1 MTQVARLFLSLL
13 ILLGT
18 LPATDSYALKK
29 AAKTPRAM
37 LVIHGGAG
45 TISRD
50 QMTPEKEKAYH
61 AGLSDAL
68 AAGYTILNRGG
79 TAMDAVEATICVLE
93 DDSLF
98 NAGRGSVYASDGHIE
113 MDASIM
119 DGKTHHGGAVAS
131 VSGIRNP
138 IKAARAVMDK
148 TSHVMLVGAGAE
160 EFARAQG
167 LQFEDS
173 TYFATRRRWDE
184 LEKVKSEEKSR
195 GQYGSLRFP
204 HTEMGTVGAVAVD
217 HNGDLAAA
225 TSTGGLTNKH
235 WGRVGDSPIIGAGTY
250 ADNET
255 CAVSCTGTGE
265 FFILGSYAH
274 EVSSLM
280 QYRGMSVLDA
290 SRNVIQDQLVKLG
303 GKDTGGLIA
312 MDRKG
317 NFAMEMNTT
326 GMYRGYIGEDG
337 VPHTFI
343 YHDE

>member
-1 MTQVARLFLSLL
+1 
-13 ILLGT
+13 
-18 LPATDSYALKK
+18 
-29 AAKTPRAM
+29 M

-45 TISRD
+45 TISRSE
-50 QMTPEKEKAYH
+50 MTPEKEKAYH
-61 AGLSDAL
+61 AGLSNAL
-68 AAGYTILNRGG
+68 AAGYKILNSGG

-131 VSGIRNP
+131 IKGIKNP

-167 LQFEDS
+167 LEFEDS
-173 TYFATRRRWDE
+173 TYFATQRRRDE
-184 LEKVKSEEKSR
+184 LEKVKEEEKAR
-195 GQYGSLRFP
+195 GQYGSLLFP

-343 YHDE
+343 YQDE

>member
-1 MTQVARLFLSLL
+1 MTQIARFLPLL

-18 LPATDSYALKK
+18 LPATDSHALTKS
-29 AAKTPRAM
+29 AKSARAI

-45 TISRD
+45 TISRA
-50 QMTPEKEKAYH
+50 QMTPEKEQAYRT
-61 AGLSDAL
+61 GLSKAL
-68 AAGYTILNRGG
+68 AAGYKILNSGG
-79 TAMDAVEATICVLE
+79 SAMDAVEATICVLE

-119 DGKTHHGGAVAS
+119 DGKSHRAGAGAS
-131 VSGIRNP
+131 VQGIKNP
-138 IKAARAVMDK
+138 IKAARAVMEK

-167 LQFEDS
+167 LEFEDS
-173 TYFATRRRWDE
+173 TYFGTERRWKE
-184 LEKVKSEEKSR
+184 LEKVKEAEKGR
-195 GQYGSLRFP
+195 GQYGSLAFP
-204 HTEMGTVGAVAVD
+204 HHEMGTVGAVAVD

-280 QYRGMSVLDA
+280 QYRGMTVVDA
-290 SRNVIQDQLVKLG
+290 TRNVIQDQLVKLG

-317 NFAMEMNTT
+317 NFAMDMNTS

-337 VPHTFI
+337 VPHTFL
-343 YHDE
+343 YRDE